1 MNLYEAIEGR
11 KKYLPEK
18 KAKFW
23 IYQTLKALEF
33 MHKNGIFHRDIKPEN
48 ILLLKNK
55 VKLADL
61 GSCKGIYSRPPFT
74 EYISTRWY
82 RSPECLLTDGY
93 YNYKMDI
100 WGLGCVFYEI
110 LTLEPLFPGD
120 DEIDQVNKI
129 NYILGSPPPEL
140 FEKFVKNSAHRN
152 EFNFEY
158 QKGIGINRYL
168 THVSPNIV
176 DLINKMLIYDPDL
189 RPTARDCLNHECFKE
204 FIEQDL
210 KRAKQSQ
217 MNFNQDSILM
227 KSFNDS
233 ISIKN
238 EDSIQIINLNN
249 NVNYNNSKTLKTK
262 KEEENN
268 KLEESI
274 GSDITRPESKIL
286 NRYKELPS
294 SKEKEFLQYYNNNDD
309 KIQAKEFKYIKFIGK
324 KPLNEKEIE
333 NLLNERNTALK
344 NIIDYNCKIDK
355 GRYKP
360 ELDKE
365 KCIINRDQEYY
376 LKPNFNTNQNDN
388 FFKTRHY
395 FKLFLKGIT
404 KVIMRKRAEQRIKK
418 KNHYFLKVY
427 SMIIPIIINHHQY
440 LI

>member
-1 MNLYEAIEGR
+1 MEKNLYEAIEGR

-61 GSCKGIYSRPPFT
+61 GSCKGMYSKPPFT

-129 NYILGSPPPEL
+129 NHIIGSPSEEL
-140 FEKFVKNSAHRN
+140 FEKFVKNSAHRS

-158 QKGIGINRYL
+158 QKGIGIDKYL
-168 THVSPNIV
+168 SHVSHDVV

-189 RPTARDCLNHECFKE
+189 RPTARQCLNHECFRN
-204 FIEQDL
+204 FVEQDL
-210 KRAKQSQ
+210 KKAKMSQ
-217 MNFNQDSILM
+217 MNFYQNSILM

-233 ISIKN
+233 ISIRN
-238 EDSIQIINLNN
+238 DDSIQIINLNN
-249 NVNYNNSKTLKTK
+249 NNSNNNYSINNYNNSKKKKKK
-262 KEEENN
+262 KEGSISNISFKNTGNKYNYKNILLPLVKLNNINEDSKGEDSFNNSSIIKKNQDSYLRLPKIVQKKSLFGGIMNFMNSNEFKKLKHNISNHSIDKVMSSAFTQYEKKQKINIKKRINEVKKNYVSPYSKKIIENN
-268 KLEESI
+268 L
-274 GSDITRPESKIL
+274 
-286 NRYKELPS
+286 
-294 SKEKEFLQYYNNNDD
+294 
-309 KIQAKEFKYIKFIGK
+309 
-324 KPLNEKEIE
+324 
-333 NLLNERNTALK
+333 
-344 NIIDYNCKIDK
+344 II
-355 GRYKP
+355 
-360 ELDKE
+360 
-365 KCIINRDQEYY
+365 
-376 LKPNFNTNQNDN
+376 
-388 FFKTRHY
+388 
-395 FKLFLKGIT
+395 
-404 KVIMRKRAEQRIKK
+404 
-418 KNHYFLKVY
+418 
-427 SMIIPIIINHHQY
+427 
-440 LI
+440 

>member
-217 MNFNQDSILM
+217 MNFYQDSILM

-262 KEEENN
+262 KEASNSNMSLKNGNN
-268 KLEESI
+268 KYNYKNILLPALKLNNISE
-274 GSDITRPESKIL
+274 DSKGEDSFNNSLISKKNQDSYLRLPKIAQKNNLFGEAINFL
-286 NRYKELPS
+286 NS
-294 SKEKEFLQYYNNNDD
+294 N
-309 KIQAKEFKYIKFIGK
+309 EFKK
-324 KPLNEKEIE
+324 
-333 NLLNERNTALK
+333 LK
-344 NIIDYNCKIDK
+344 HNISNHSIDK
-355 GRYKP
+355 VISSGFTQY
-360 ELDKE
+360 E
-365 KCIINRDQEYY
+365 KKQKIN
-376 LKPNFNTNQNDN
+376 
-388 FFKTRHY
+388 
-395 FKLFLKGIT
+395 
-404 KVIMRKRAEQRIKK
+404 IKK
-418 KNHYFLKVY
+418 KINEVKKNYVSPY
-427 SMIIPIIINHHQY
+427 SKKIIENNLYI
-440 LI
+440 

>member
-217 MNFNQDSILM
+217 MNFYQDSILM

-262 KEEENN
+262 KEASNSNMSLKNGNNKYNYKNILLPALKLNNISEDSKGEDSFNNSSISKKNQDSFLRLPKIPQKNKIFGGGFGFGGINFMNSNEFKKLKHNISNHSIDKVLSSAFTQYEKKEKVNIKKRVNEVKKNYISPYSKKIIENN
-268 KLEESI
+268 L
-274 GSDITRPESKIL
+274 
-286 NRYKELPS
+286 
-294 SKEKEFLQYYNNNDD
+294 
-309 KIQAKEFKYIKFIGK
+309 
-324 KPLNEKEIE
+324 
-333 NLLNERNTALK
+333 
-344 NIIDYNCKIDK
+344 II
-355 GRYKP
+355 
-360 ELDKE
+360 
-365 KCIINRDQEYY
+365 
-376 LKPNFNTNQNDN
+376 
-388 FFKTRHY
+388 
-395 FKLFLKGIT
+395 
-404 KVIMRKRAEQRIKK
+404 
-418 KNHYFLKVY
+418 
-427 SMIIPIIINHHQY
+427 
-440 LI
+440 

>member
-262 KEEENN
+262 KEASNSNMSLKNGNN
-268 KLEESI
+268 KYNYKNILLPALKLNNISE
-274 GSDITRPESKIL
+274 DSKGEDSFNNSLISKKNQDSYLRLPKIAQKNNLFGEAINFL
-286 NRYKELPS
+286 NS
-294 SKEKEFLQYYNNNDD
+294 N
-309 KIQAKEFKYIKFIGK
+309 EFKK
-324 KPLNEKEIE
+324 
-333 NLLNERNTALK
+333 LK
-344 NIIDYNCKIDK
+344 HNISNHSIDK
-355 GRYKP
+355 VISSGFTQY
-360 ELDKE
+360 E
-365 KCIINRDQEYY
+365 KKQKIN
-376 LKPNFNTNQNDN
+376 
-388 FFKTRHY
+388 
-395 FKLFLKGIT
+395 
-404 KVIMRKRAEQRIKK
+404 IKK
-418 KNHYFLKVY
+418 KINEVKKNYVSPY
-427 SMIIPIIINHHQY
+427 SKKIIENNLYI
-440 LI
+440 

>member
-1 MNLYEAIEGR
+1 MDMNLYEAIEGR

-61 GSCKGIYSRPPFT
+61 GSCKGMYSKPPFT

-100 WGLGCVFYEI
+100 WGLGCVFYEL

-129 NYILGSPPPEL
+129 NYILGSPSDEL

-158 QKGIGINRYL
+158 QKGIGIQRYL
-168 THVSPNIV
+168 THVSSDIV
-176 DLINKMLIYDPDL
+176 DLIEKMLIYDPDL
-189 RPTARDCLNHECFKE
+189 RPTARQCLFHECFKE
-204 FIEQDL
+204 FVQQDL
-210 KRAKQSQ
+210 KRAKMSQ
-217 MNFNQDSILM
+217 INFYQNSILM

-238 EDSIQIINLNN
+238 DDSIQIINLNN
-249 NVNYNNSKTLKTK
+249 NNYNNNNYAINNYNNSKTLKTK
-262 KEEENN
+262 KEASISNMSFKNSGNDKYNYKNILLPLIKLNNISEDSKGEDSFNNSSISKKNQDSYLRLPKIPQKKSLFGGGMNFMNSNEFKKLKHNISNHSIDKVMSSAFTQYEKKQKINIKKRINEVKKNYVSPYSKKTIENN
-268 KLEESI
+268 L
-274 GSDITRPESKIL
+274 
-286 NRYKELPS
+286 
-294 SKEKEFLQYYNNNDD
+294 
-309 KIQAKEFKYIKFIGK
+309 
-324 KPLNEKEIE
+324 
-333 NLLNERNTALK
+333 
-344 NIIDYNCKIDK
+344 
-355 GRYKP
+355 
-360 ELDKE
+360 
-365 KCIINRDQEYY
+365 
-376 LKPNFNTNQNDN
+376 
-388 FFKTRHY
+388 
-395 FKLFLKGIT
+395 
-404 KVIMRKRAEQRIKK
+404 
-418 KNHYFLKVY
+418 
-427 SMIIPIIINHHQY
+427 MI
-440 LI
+440 

>member
-1 MNLYEAIEGR
+1 MEKNLYEAIEGR

-61 GSCKGIYSRPPFT
+61 GSCKGMYSKPPFT

-129 NYILGSPPPEL
+129 NYIMGSPSEEL
-140 FEKFVKNSAHRN
+140 FEKFVKNSAHRS

-158 QKGIGINRYL
+158 QKGVGIYKYL
-168 THVSPNIV
+168 GHVSRDIV

-189 RPTARDCLNHECFKE
+189 RPTAGQCLNHECFKE
-204 FIEQDL
+204 FVEQDL
-210 KRAKQSQ
+210 KKAKMSQ
-217 MNFNQDSILM
+217 MNFYQNSILM

-233 ISIKN
+233 ISMRN
-238 EDSIQIINLNN
+238 DDSIQIINLNN
-249 NVNYNNSKTLKTK
+249 NNSNNNYSINNYNNSKTLKTK
-262 KEEENN
+262 KEASIPNMSFKNTGNKYNYKNILLPLVKLNNINEDSKGEDSFNNSSIIKKNQDSYLRLPKIAQKKSLFGGIMNFMNSNEFKKLKHNISNHSIDKVMSSAFTHYEKKQKINIKKRINEVKKNYVSPYSKKIIENN
-268 KLEESI
+268 L
-274 GSDITRPESKIL
+274 
-286 NRYKELPS
+286 
-294 SKEKEFLQYYNNNDD
+294 
-309 KIQAKEFKYIKFIGK
+309 
-324 KPLNEKEIE
+324 
-333 NLLNERNTALK
+333 
-344 NIIDYNCKIDK
+344 II
-355 GRYKP
+355 
-360 ELDKE
+360 
-365 KCIINRDQEYY
+365 
-376 LKPNFNTNQNDN
+376 
-388 FFKTRHY
+388 
-395 FKLFLKGIT
+395 
-404 KVIMRKRAEQRIKK
+404 
-418 KNHYFLKVY
+418 
-427 SMIIPIIINHHQY
+427 
-440 LI
+440 

>member
-1 MNLYEAIEGR
+1 MDMNLYEAIEGR

-217 MNFNQDSILM
+217 MNFYQDSILM

-249 NVNYNNSKTLKTK
+249 NVNVNYNNSKTLKTK
-262 KEEENN
+262 KEASNSNMSLKNGNNKYNYKNILLPALKLNNISEDSKGEDSFNNSLISKKNQDSYLRLPKIAQKNNLFGEAINFMNSNEFKKLKHNISNHSIDKVISSGFTQYEKKQKINIKKRINEVKKNYVSPYSKKIIENN
-268 KLEESI
+268 L
-274 GSDITRPESKIL
+274 
-286 NRYKELPS
+286 
-294 SKEKEFLQYYNNNDD
+294 
-309 KIQAKEFKYIKFIGK
+309 YI
-324 KPLNEKEIE
+324 
-333 NLLNERNTALK
+333 
-344 NIIDYNCKIDK
+344 
-355 GRYKP
+355 
-360 ELDKE
+360 
-365 KCIINRDQEYY
+365 
-376 LKPNFNTNQNDN
+376 
-388 FFKTRHY
+388 
-395 FKLFLKGIT
+395 
-404 KVIMRKRAEQRIKK
+404 
-418 KNHYFLKVY
+418 
-427 SMIIPIIINHHQY
+427 
-440 LI
+440 